1 VTGRATFGDLSRLAA
16 SQLDQPLSPLAPVSR
31 RNLAK
36 ARAGQLHEVI
46 RSLDDV
52 AAVMSRYCADITSA
66 FTMYPARQLRTLGG
80 WPRAAIQAQEATGY
94 AAGFLR
100 AAQTGSPRRGRSRT
114 TSRAASGLDAAV
126 ISLTAGRDLL
136 HTHFATGRDGTRVP
150 RSEWAPVITSAPIT
164 RALLLDLGQ
173 WARTAARH
181 GARLALS
188 GPPILRGTEEQR
200 RMLNAACQWLW
211 ILDANVLEAHRHD
224 PVSAAD
230 AELLHAIPVNA
241 LEPRRIPAGDE
252 TVTRLCQ
259 GTTGTAE
266 RIRHAAH
273 TAVPQAA
280 WSPVLTADSFRQT
293 AASATVISH
302 NCATVLSSLAVLA
315 QQRGVPDLASDLLTS
330 ARAATV
336 ARTTWLAAAKAWSRI
351 TTDTRGTISPAA
363 AEAADLALWT
373 GRIAYADPGWTPTDS
388 PFSVHRPPHDLAPD
402 PSDLADVVAAVHQA
416 CETLTSLAAADH
428 AQIGTAAGAGR
439 LLVPT
444 RSLPD
449 TFDVPHPFAPAPR
462 DRISALLATYHDTR
476 TASVQA
482 TVTIAD
488 VAADVRAPSRLLT
501 TARAAIRAGPG
512 PDGYP
517 TRAPAMP
524 DVQPSP
530 VRELPGPVERI
541 LQDLG
546 VTSTDLLH
554 HAAVID
560 QAGEQLILDAAQ
572 AAEPRHPA
580 FGTASLS
587 RSVGT
592 AEIIN
597 HLLASGNPRAATL
610 LRPPPPRAAR
620 SASTD
625 PDLYAG
631 TRRRQPDHPVAREF
645 PGREAEP

>member
-1 VTGRATFGDLSRLAA
+1 MTGRATFGDLSRLAA
-16 SQLDQPLSPLAPVSR
+16 SQLDQAISPPAPVSK

-36 ARAGQLHEVI
+36 ARAGQLHDVI

-52 AAVMSRYCADITSA
+52 VAVMSRYCADITSA
-66 FTMYPARQLRTLGG
+66 FTGYPARQLRTLGG
-80 WPRAAIQAQEATGY
+80 WPRAATQAQEATGY

-136 HTHFATGRDGTRVP
+136 HTHFATGRDGARVA
-150 RSEWAPVITSAPIT
+150 RSEWAPVITSAPVT
-164 RALLLDLGQ
+164 RALLLELGQ

-181 GARLALS
+181 GAGLALS

-211 ILDANVLEAHRHD
+211 ILDANVLDAHRHD

-241 LEPRRIPAGDE
+241 LAPRHIPAGDE
-252 TVTRLCQ
+252 TVTRLCH

-266 RIRHAAH
+266 RVRHAAH

-280 WSPVLTADSFRQT
+280 WSPALTADSFRQT

-330 ARAATV
+330 AREAAA
-336 ARTTWLAAAKAWSRI
+336 ARTTWLAAAQAWSRI

-373 GRIAYADPGWTPTDS
+373 GRIAYADPDWTLDHS
-388 PFSVHRPPHDLAPD
+388 PFSLHRPPQDLAPD
-402 PSDLADVVAAVHQA
+402 HGDLANVVAAVHQA

-428 AQIGTAAGAGR
+428 TQIGTAARAGR

-462 DRISALLATYHDTR
+462 DRIRALLATYHDAR
-476 TASVQA
+476 TASAQVTA
-482 TVTIAD
+482 TIAH
-488 VAADVRAPSRLLT
+488 VAADVRAPSRILT
-501 TARAAIRAGPG
+501 TARAAVRAGPG
-512 PDGYP
+512 PDGYI
-517 TRAPAMP
+517 RREPARP
-524 DVQPSP
+524 PARSSP
-530 VRELPGPVERI
+530 AHEMPGPVERI

-546 VTSTDLLH
+546 VTSTDVLH
-554 HAAVID
+554 RAAAID

-572 AAEPRHPA
+572 ATEPRHPA
-580 FGTASLS
+580 VGTASLS

-597 HLLASGNPRAATL
+597 HMLASGNPRAGAL
-610 LRPPPPRAAR
+610 LRPSPAPIRR
-620 SASTD
+620 HLGHSAKD
-625 PDLYAG
+625 E
-631 TRRRQPDHPVAREF
+631 RRRPDHTPVRQTPE
-645 PGREAEP
+645 PEAEP

>member
-1 VTGRATFGDLSRLAA
+1 VTSRATFGDLSRLAA
-16 SQLDQPLSPLAPVSR
+16 SQLDQAIGPPAVSK

-36 ARAGQLHEVI
+36 ARAAQLRDVI

-52 AAVMSRYCADITSA
+52 VTVMSRYSADITSA
-66 FTMYPARQLRTLGG
+66 FTGYPARQLRTLGG
-80 WPRAAIQAQEATGY
+80 WPRAAAQAQEAAEH

-100 AAQTGSPRRGRSRT
+100 AAQAASPRRSRPR

-126 ISLTAGRDLL
+126 MSLTAGRDLL
-136 HTHFATGRDGTRVP
+136 HTHFAIGRDGSRAA

-164 RALLLDLGQ
+164 RALLLELGQ
-173 WARTAARH
+173 WARTAARQ
-181 GARLALS
+181 GAGLALS

-211 ILDANVLEAHRHD
+211 ILDATVAEAHRHD

-241 LEPRRIPAGDE
+241 LAPRRIPVGDE

-259 GTTGTAE
+259 GTTDTAE
-266 RIRHAAH
+266 RVRHAAGI
-273 TAVPQAA
+273 AVPQAA
-280 WSPVLTADSFRQT
+280 WSPALTADSFRQT

-302 NCATVLSSLAVLA
+302 NCATVLCSLAVLA
-315 QQRGVPDLASDLLTS
+315 QQRGVLDLASDLLTS
-330 ARAATV
+330 AREAAA
-336 ARTTWLAAAKAWSRI
+336 ARTTWLAAAQAWSRI

-373 GRIAYADPGWTPTDS
+373 GRMAYADPGWTLDYS
-388 PFSVHRPPHDLAPD
+388 PFSLHRPSQDLAPD
-402 PSDLADVVAAVHQA
+402 HGDLANVVAAVHQA

-428 AQIGTAAGAGR
+428 AQIGTAARAGR

-462 DRISALLATYHDTR
+462 DRIRDLLATYHDAR
-476 TASVQA
+476 TASAQVTT
-482 TVTIAD
+482 TVAH
-488 VAADVRAPSRLLT
+488 VAADVRAPSRILI
-501 TARAAIRAGPG
+501 TARAAVRAGPG
-512 PDGYP
+512 PDGYIP
-517 TRAPAMP
+517 REPAMP
-524 DVQPSP
+524 SARSSP
-530 VRELPGPVERI
+530 ARETPGPVERI

-546 VTSTDLLH
+546 VTSSDVLH
-554 HAAVID
+554 HAAAID
-560 QAGEQLILDAAQ
+560 QAGEQLILEAGQTADL
-572 AAEPRHPA
+572 RHPA
-580 FGTASLS
+580 SGTASLS

-597 HLLASGNPRAATL
+597 HLLASSNPRAGAL
-610 LRPPPPRAAR
+610 LHPSPLLVRRDPGHSAKDERQRAEHPPV
-620 SASTD
+620 
-625 PDLYAG
+625 
-631 TRRRQPDHPVAREF
+631 RQIPEP
-645 PGREAEP
+645 EAEP

>member
-1 VTGRATFGDLSRLAA
+1 VTSRATFGDLSRLAA
-16 SQLDQPLSPLAPVSR
+16 SQLDLAVSPPAPVSK

-36 ARAGQLHEVI
+36 ARAVQLHDVI
-46 RSLDDV
+46 RSLNDV
-52 AAVMSRYCADITSA
+52 VDVMSRYCADITSA
-66 FTMYPARQLRTLGG
+66 FTGYPARQLRTLGG
-80 WPRAAIQAQEATGY
+80 WPRAAAQAQEAAEH

-100 AAQTGSPRRGRSRT
+100 AAQAASPRRSRPRI
-114 TSRAASGLDAAV
+114 SRAASGLDAAV
-126 ISLTAGRDLL
+126 MSLTAGRDLL
-136 HTHFATGRDGTRVP
+136 HTHYAIGRDGARAA

-164 RALLLDLGQ
+164 RALLLELGQ

-181 GARLALS
+181 GAGLALS

-211 ILDANVLEAHRHD
+211 ILDANVLDAHRHD

-241 LEPRRIPAGDE
+241 LAPRHIPADDE

-259 GTTGTAE
+259 GTTDTAE
-266 RIRHAAH
+266 RVRHGARIV
-273 TAVPQAA
+273 VPQAA
-280 WSPVLTADSFRQT
+280 WSPALTAESFRQT

-302 NCATVLSSLAVLA
+302 NCATVLSSLAVVA
-315 QQRGVPDLASDLLTS
+315 QQRGVPDLSRDLLAS
-330 ARAATV
+330 VRAAAA
-336 ARTTWLAAAKAWSRI
+336 ARTTWLAAANAWSRI
-351 TTDTRGTISPAA
+351 TTDARAAISPAA

-388 PFSVHRPPHDLAPD
+388 PFSAHRPPQDLAPD
-402 PSDLADVVAAVHQA
+402 PGDLANVMAAVHQA

-428 AQIGTAAGAGR
+428 AQIGTAARAGR

-462 DRISALLATYHDTR
+462 DRIGALLATYHDAR
-476 TASVQA
+476 TASAQA
-482 TVTIAD
+482 TATVGHI
-488 VAADVRAPSRLLT
+488 AADVRAPSRILT
-501 TARAAIRAGPG
+501 TARAAVRAGSG
-512 PDGYP
+512 PDGHP
-517 TRAPAMP
+517 TPAPALP
-524 DVQPSP
+524 NVQTSP
-530 VRELPGPVERI
+530 VHEPPGPVERI

-546 VTSTDLLH
+546 VTSTEVLH

-580 FGTASLS
+580 IGTASFS
-587 RSVGT
+587 RSTGT

-597 HLLASGNPRAATL
+597 HLLASGNPRAAAL
-610 LRPPPPRAAR
+610 LRPSPPPI
-620 SASTD
+620 
-625 PDLYAG
+625 
-631 TRRRQPDHPVAREF
+631 RRRLGHPAKDERPQPNHVTARQTPEH
-645 PGREAEP
+645 EAEP

>member
-16 SQLDQPLSPLAPVSR
+16 IQLDQPLNPLAPVSK

-36 ARAGQLHEVI
+36 ARAGQLHEFI
-46 RSLDDV
+46 RSLDELV
-52 AAVMSRYCADITSA
+52 AVISRYCADITSA

-80 WPRAAIQAQEATGY
+80 WPRAAARAQEATGY
-94 AAGFLR
+94 AAEFLR
-100 AAQTGSPRRGRSRT
+100 AVQMGSPRLGRSRT
-114 TSRAASGLDAAV
+114 SSRAASGLDAAV
-126 ISLTAGRDLL
+126 IPLTAGRDLL
-136 HTHFATGRDGTRVP
+136 HTHFATGRDGAQVA
-150 RSEWAPVITSAPIT
+150 RSEWAPVITSAPVT
-164 RALLLDLGQ
+164 RALLLELGQ

-181 GARLALS
+181 GAGLALS

-211 ILDANVLEAHRHD
+211 ILDANVLDAHRHD

-241 LEPRRIPAGDE
+241 LEPRHIPAGDE
-252 TVTRLCQ
+252 TVTRLCE

-266 RIRHAAH
+266 RVRHAAH

-280 WSPVLTADSFRQT
+280 WSPALTADSFRQT

-302 NCATVLSSLAVLA
+302 NCATLLSSLAVLA

-330 ARAATV
+330 ACEAAA
-336 ARTTWLAAAKAWSRI
+336 ARTTWLVAAQAWSRI

-402 PSDLADVVAAVHQA
+402 HGDLSNVVAAVHQA
-416 CETLTSLAAADH
+416 CETLASLAAADH
-428 AQIGTAAGAGR
+428 AQIGTAARAGR

-449 TFDVPHPFAPAPR
+449 NFDVPHPFAPAPR
-462 DRISALLATYHDTR
+462 DRVRALLATYNDVR
-476 TASVQA
+476 TASDQV
-482 TVTIAD
+482 TVTIAH
-488 VAADVRAPSRLLT
+488 VAAEVRAPSHILT
-501 TARAAIRAGPG
+501 TARAVVRAGPG
-512 PDGYP
+512 PDGYISP
-517 TRAPAMP
+517 EPARPSAP
-524 DVQPSP
+524 PSP
-530 VRELPGPVERI
+530 AHEMPGPVERI

-546 VTSTDLLH
+546 VTSTDVLH
-554 HAAVID
+554 RASAID
-560 QAGEQLILDAAQ
+560 QAGEQLIVDATRAMD
-572 AAEPRHPA
+572 PRHPPID
-580 FGTASLS
+580 TAIPS
-587 RSVGT
+587 RSTGT

-597 HLLASGNPRAATL
+597 HLLASGNPRAASL
-610 LRPPPPRAAR
+610 LRPPPPPARHHLAHDAA
-620 SASTD
+620 
-625 PDLYAG
+625 G
-631 TRRRQPDHPVAREF
+631 QRRQPSHPAARQIREL
-645 PGREAEP
+645 EAEP

>member
-1 VTGRATFGDLSRLAA
+1 MSRLAA
-16 SQLDQPLSPLAPVSR
+16 SQLDRAISPPAAVSK

-36 ARAGQLHEVI
+36 ARAGQLHDVI

-52 AAVMSRYCADITSA
+52 VAVMSRYCADVTSA
-66 FTMYPARQLRTLGG
+66 FTGYSARQLRTLGG
-80 WPRAAIQAQEATGY
+80 WPRAAIQAQEATQY

-100 AAQTGSPRRGRSRT
+100 AAQADSLRRRPRT

-126 ISLTAGRDLL
+126 ISLTVGRDLL
-136 HTHFATGRDGTRVP
+136 HTHFAIGCDGAQVA
-150 RSEWAPVITSAPIT
+150 RSEWAPVITSAPVT
-164 RALLLDLGQ
+164 RALLLELGQ

-181 GARLALS
+181 GAGLALS
-188 GPPILRGTEEQR
+188 GPPILHGTEEQR

-211 ILDANVLEAHRHD
+211 ILDATVLEAHRHD

-230 AELLHAIPVNA
+230 AELLYAIPVNA
-241 LEPRRIPAGDE
+241 LVPRHIPVGDE
-252 TVTRLCQ
+252 TVTRLCH

-266 RIRHAAH
+266 RVRHAAH

-280 WSPVLTADSFRQT
+280 WSPALTADSFRLT

-315 QQRGVPDLASDLLTS
+315 QQRGVPDLTRDLLTS
-330 ARAATV
+330 ARAAAA
-336 ARTTWLAAAKAWSRI
+336 ARTTWLAAAQAWSRI
-351 TTDTRGTISPAA
+351 TTDARAAISPAA

-388 PFSVHRPPHDLAPD
+388 PFSAHRPPQALAPEPGD
-402 PSDLADVVAAVHQA
+402 MGNVVAAVHQA

-428 AQIGTAAGAGR
+428 AQIGTAARAGR

-462 DRISALLATYHDTR
+462 DRIRALLATYHDAR
-476 TASVQA
+476 TASAQA
-482 TVTIAD
+482 TVTVAH
-488 VAADVRAPSRLLT
+488 VAADVRAPSRILT
-501 TARAAIRAGPG
+501 TARAAIRAGIGPAGQTTHEPARPPTQSSPAHEIPG
-512 PDGYP
+512 PI
-517 TRAPAMP
+517 
-524 DVQPSP
+524 
-530 VRELPGPVERI
+530 ERI

-546 VTSTDLLH
+546 VTSTDVLH
-554 HAAVID
+554 HAAAID
-560 QAGEQLILDAAQ
+560 QAGEQLIVDAAQ
-572 AAEPRHPA
+572 AIDPRHPP
-580 FGTASLS
+580 FGAAPLN

-597 HLLASGNPRAATL
+597 HLLASGNPRATAL
-610 LRPPPPRAAR
+610 LRPPSPRAAR
-620 SASTD
+620 SVRPD
-625 PDLYAG
+625 PDHYTKG
-631 TRRRQPDHPVAREF
+631 QRQQPGHPVARQTPEL
-645 PGREAEP
+645 EAEP

>member
-1 VTGRATFGDLSRLAA
+1 MTGRATFGDLSRLAA
-16 SQLDQPLSPLAPVSR
+16 SQLDQAVSPPAPVSK

-36 ARAGQLHEVI
+36 ARAAQLDDVI
-46 RSLDDV
+46 RSLNDV
-52 AAVMSRYCADITSA
+52 VSVMSRYCADITSA
-66 FTMYPARQLRTLGG
+66 FTGYPARQLRTLGG
-80 WPRAAIQAQEATGY
+80 WPRAAAQAQEAAEY

-100 AAQTGSPRRGRSRT
+100 AAQADSPRRRPRG
-114 TSRAASGLDAAV
+114 TSRAASGLDAAAT
-126 ISLTAGRDLL
+126 SLTAGRDLL
-136 HTHFATGRDGTRVP
+136 HTHFATGRDGARAA

-164 RALLLDLGQ
+164 RALLLELGQ
-173 WARTAARH
+173 WARTAARQ

-211 ILDANVLEAHRHD
+211 ILDATVLDAHRHD

-241 LEPRRIPAGDE
+241 LAPRHIPADDE

-259 GTTGTAE
+259 GTTETAE
-266 RIRHAAH
+266 RVRHAAR

-280 WSPVLTADSFRQT
+280 WSPALTADSFRQT

-315 QQRGVPDLASDLLTS
+315 QERGVPDLSRDLLTS
-330 ARAATV
+330 ARAAAV
-336 ARTTWLAAAKAWSRI
+336 ARTTWLAAAQAWSRI
-351 TTDTRGTISPAA
+351 TTDTRGAISPAA

-373 GRIAYADPGWTPTDS
+373 GRIAHADPGWTLDQGPS
-388 PFSVHRPPHDLAPD
+388 SVHRPPHDLAPV
-402 PSDLADVVAAVHQA
+402 PGDLAIVVAAAHQA

-428 AQIGTAAGAGR
+428 AQIGTAARAGR

-444 RSLPD
+444 RSLPA

-462 DRISALLATYHDTR
+462 DRIGALLASYHDAG
-476 TASVQA
+476 TASAQA
-482 TVTIAD
+482 TATIAH
-488 VAADVRAPSRLLT
+488 VAADVRAPSRVLS

-512 PDGYP
+512 PDGHT
-517 TRAPAMP
+517 TRAPARP
-524 DVQPSP
+524 DAQPSP
-530 VRELPGPVERI
+530 VHELPGPVERI

-546 VTSTDLLH
+546 VTSTDVLH

-572 AAEPRHPA
+572 ATEPRHPA

-587 RSVGT
+587 RSAGT

-597 HLLASGNPRAATL
+597 HMLASGDPRAAAFL
-610 LRPPPPRAAR
+610 HPAPPRAAR
-620 SASTD
+620 SARAD
-625 PDLYAG
+625 PDHQAKG
-631 TRRRQPDHPVAREF
+631 GRRQLGQPTARPAPEL
-645 PGREAEP
+645 EAEP